1 MPDQSL
7 KNNVLHT
14 IYQWELSASHLEAS
28 LQGSCFQQVML
39 KGRIRL
45 ERAQTRLRGM
55 NDLRSVKCDL
65 RGKTEGIKAV

>member
-39 KGRIRL
+39 KGGICL

-55 NDLRSVKCDL
+55 
-65 RGKTEGIKAV
+65 I